1 MKTMTKKRGFTIVEL
16 VIVIA
21 VIAILAAVLI
31 PTFTGIIRKARRSA
45 DETAVSS
52 MNTILKADGAVAP
65 TSIYDL
71 FEVLSENGI
80 QAKDYT
86 PLLKDHFFFWD
97 KAENMIVYT
106 NDQYVVE
113 YPADAAELN
122 LDKDNW
128 ITLSGEISTAD
139 VSVKTLLLA
148 NDNTVAEVD
157 SAAELLAL
165 AEAINGGNRA
175 VKDVDTIVIKDGT
188 YNFMGA
194 ELFFGKGGDIKD
206 LTIKADTG
214 AVLKGIV
221 NINANRDS
229 ENSDG
234 TNERE
239 YIAGI
244 ISLVKG
250 SKVTIENIT
259 VENSVFG
266 AKTTT
271 MVGVFAGG
279 VENGSLVL
287 KNVKVNNVTVKAI
300 SKVGTYFGQ
309 AYGDSLVTID
319 NDCEATNVSIEVT
332 SGFAGKI
339 FGVLVEE
346 SGNAPTLTVNNKET
360 AVDDTVTVTLVKDAG
375 VVYQKDSEGND
386 YGSDADAKDG
396 VITTKDNNDE
406 YMRSIAEYG
415 FKGVRGGSYTEFKT
429 GCLNKYNA
437 TEWNED

>member
-234 TNERE
+234 TNDRE
-239 YIAGI
+239 YITGI

-250 SKVTIENIT
+250 EVTIENIT

-309 AYGDSLVTID
+309 AYGDSSVEID
-319 NDCEATNVSIEVT
+319 DDCEATNVSIEVT

-346 SGNAPTLTVNNKET
+346 NSKAPTLSVNKET

>member
-234 TNERE
+234 TNDRE
-239 YIAGI
+239 YITGI

-250 SKVTIENIT
+250 EVTIENIT

-437 TEWNED
+437 EEWN